1 MPGLPHTSAQ
11 LMSHVISEKQKL
23 IHRIRRIKGQ
33 MDAVERALEEEADCS
48 KVMHTLSACR
58 GAMDALMVELLEDHV
73 RYHLLDPDLDSR
85 SREAKAARDL
95 IDSLKTYL
103 R

>member
-1 MPGLPHTSAQ
+1 
-11 LMSHVISEKQKL
+11 MSHVVSEKQKL
-23 IHRIRRIKGQ
+23 ILRIRRLKGQ
-33 MDAVERALEEEADCS
+33 LDAVERALEEEADCS

-73 RYHLLDPDLDSR
+73 RYHLVKPTAGPR
-85 SREAKAARDL
+85 SPEARAASDL
-95 IDSLKTYL
+95 IESIKTYL